1 MTTTDNL
8 KQQWR
13 NKLKK
18 LTPATLTN
26 EHIQKLSAL
35 PEISQAKHIGCYIA
49 IQPEIDLTL
58 FYNALIALGKKL
70 YIPTLDNSKKMCF
83 IEYDPSQP
91 VNISQGFQTEH
102 HTTLFEADKLDCI
115 IVPCLGIDQDNK
127 RLGRGGGYYDR
138 VLDEASMTISIIMQQ
153 QRIQESIGESHDAII
168 KNIVEIN

>member
-1 MTTTDNL
+1 MTATDNL

-18 LTPATLTN
+18 LISKPLSDKDIEKLLT
-26 EHIQKLSAL
+26 L

-70 YIPTLDNSKKMCF
+70 YIPTLDKSKKMCF

-138 VLDEASMTISIIMQQ
+138 LLDEASTTISIIMQK
-153 QRIQESIGESHDAII
+153 QRIQESIGESHDVTI
-168 KNIVEIN
+168 KSIVEIN

>member
-13 NKLKK
+13 YKLKK

-26 EHIQKLSAL
+26 EHIQKLLAL
-35 PEISQAKHIGCYIA
+35 PEIIQAKHIGCYIA
-49 IQPEIDLTL
+49 IQPEIDLTP
-58 FYNALIALGKKL
+58 FYQKLSNLGKNL
-70 YIPTLDNSKKMCF
+70 YIPTLNDQKEMCF
-83 IEYDPSQP
+83 IKYDPFQTA
-91 VNISQGFQTEH
+91 NMSQGFQTEH
-102 HTTLFEADKLDCI
+102 HAPLFETQKLDCI

-153 QRIQESIGESHDAII
+153 QRIQEQICKQHDAII
-168 KNIVEIN
+168 KRVITI